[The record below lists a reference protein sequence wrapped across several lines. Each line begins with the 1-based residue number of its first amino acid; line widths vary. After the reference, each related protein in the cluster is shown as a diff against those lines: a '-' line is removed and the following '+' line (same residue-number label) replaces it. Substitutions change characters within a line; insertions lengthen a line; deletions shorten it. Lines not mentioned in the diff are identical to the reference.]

1 MVEEV
6 CEEREITLVVHPAIR
21 TALRGFEGAFSMPAA
36 AYLQGDARAVYF
48 LPLAGG
54 GDVKLV
60 FALRYSAGEHLILR
74 VEPEREDGLAR
85 VKEAVHKSATSK

>member
-21 TALRGFEGAFSMPAA
+21 KALRGFEEEFSVPAA
-36 AYLQGDARAVYF
+36 AFLRGDGRAAYF
-48 LPLAGG
+48 LPLPGG

-60 FALRYSAGEHLILR
+60 FSLRYSPGEHLILR
-74 VEPEREDGLAR
+74 VEPEREDGLMR
-85 VKEAVHKSATSK
+85 IKEAVHIAGDY

>member
-21 TALRGFEGAFSMPAA
+21 KALRGFEEEFSVPAA
-36 AYLQGDARAVYF
+36 AFLRGDGRAAYF
-48 LPLAGG
+48 LPLPGG

-60 FALRYSAGEHLILR
+60 FSLRYSPGEYLILR
-74 VEPEREDGLAR
+74 VEPEREDGLVR
-85 VKEAVHKSATSK
+85 IKEAVHIAGDY